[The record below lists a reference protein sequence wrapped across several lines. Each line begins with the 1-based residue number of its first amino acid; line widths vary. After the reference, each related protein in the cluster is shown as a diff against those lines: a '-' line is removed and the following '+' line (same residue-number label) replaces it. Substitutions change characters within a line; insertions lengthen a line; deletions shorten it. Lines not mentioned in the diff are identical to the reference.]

1 MNSSPVRIL
10 PATAATARAL
20 RAASRRDQNQARR
33 VAARIVASVRRG
45 GGPALEL
52 WRQRLER
59 PAPAGPLLPLAV
71 PRAELARAWR
81 RLPPP
86 LQAALRQAK
95 AHIRQMAEW
104 QRPVEWR
111 RQMLPGVLVGQIV
124 RPLESVGCYVP
135 AGRHPLPSTLLMTV
149 VPARAAG
156 VARIAVACPQ
166 PGDAVLGA
174 AWLAGAGE
182 VYRMG
187 GAQAIA
193 ALAYGAGPVR
203 AVEKIVGPG
212 NRYVTAAKELVQ
224 SDCAIDFPAGPTEV
238 LWLADADARLEFAA
252 ADLIAQ
258 AEHDPDAAAWLVVL
272 SRRQAAAAAAAIARQ
287 LAAAP
292 NPIARRALRRR
303 GAILVARGKAEAL
316 AAANLLAAEHI
327 TLPAA
332 WLPQLQAAGS
342 VFLGAFAPQAVGD
355 YLSGANHVLP
365 TGGGPRR
372 RGGLSIMDFVKIAT
386 VQQLSRPGL
395 ARLAPGIITLARAEG
410 LEAHARSV
418 ELRLP
423 ASARRR
429 P

>member
-1 MNSSPVRIL
+1 MNPSPLRIL
-10 PATAATARAL
+10 AASPASVRAL

-33 VAARIVASVRRG
+33 VAARIIAGVRRG
-45 GGPALEL
+45 GGPALER
-52 WRQRLER
+52 WRQRLEPQAGAGR
-59 PAPAGPLLPLAV
+59 PLPLAV
-71 PRAELARAWR
+71 PRGELARAWR
-81 RLPPP
+81 RLPAP
-86 LQAALRQAK
+86 LQAALRQAE

-104 QRPVEWR
+104 QRPVEWW
-111 RQMLPGVLVGQIV
+111 RQMMPGVQVGQII
-124 RPLESVGCYVP
+124 RPLASVGCYVP

-149 VPARAAG
+149 VPARVAG

-174 AWLAGAGE
+174 AWLAGAAE

-203 AVEKIVGPG
+203 PVEKIVGPG
-212 NRYVTAAKELVQ
+212 NRYVTAAKELVRA
-224 SDCAIDFPAGPTEV
+224 DCAIDFPAGPTEV
-238 LWLADADARLEFAA
+238 LWLAGVDASMEFAA

-272 SRRQAAAAAAAIARQ
+272 SRRQAAAAAAAVVRQ

-292 NPIARRALRRR
+292 NPVARRALRRR
-303 GAILVARGKAEAL
+303 GAILVARGKAQAL
-316 AAANLLAAEHI
+316 ATANQLAAEHI
-327 TLPAA
+327 TVPAA
-332 WLPQLQAAGS
+332 WLPELQAAGS
-342 VFLGAFAPQAVGD
+342 VFLGAYAPQAAGD
-355 YLSGANHVLP
+355 YLSGTNHVLP

-372 RGGLSIMDFVKIAT
+372 RGGLAIMDFVKIIT
-386 VQQLSRPGL
+386 VQQLSRSGL
-395 ARLAPGIITLARAEG
+395 ARLAPGITTLARAEG

-418 ELRLP
+418 ELRLAAP
-423 ASARRR
+423 AGRR